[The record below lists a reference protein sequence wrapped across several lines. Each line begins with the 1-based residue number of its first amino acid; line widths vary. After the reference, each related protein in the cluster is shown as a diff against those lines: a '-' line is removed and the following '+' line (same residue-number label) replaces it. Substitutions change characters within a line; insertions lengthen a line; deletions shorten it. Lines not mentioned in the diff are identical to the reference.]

1 MRCERVCSLAR
12 HLMTLVNNAQQTAAS
27 QWLERTLDD
36 SANRRITIP
45 EAFLTT
51 DIILSMLQNIF
62 SGLVVYPSV
71 ISRRINEELP
81 FMATENIIM
90 EMVKSG
96 ASRQQC
102 HEEIRVLSQMASQ
115 NVKNRGERNN
125 LIDLVRQSQY
135 FSPIKGKLDEILDPT
150 SFIGRAPQQVQKFL
164 ESDVATALKP
174 WETVLKNG
182 TKKVELS
189 V

>member
-12 HLMTLVNNAQQTAAS
+12 HLMTLVNNAQQTAAC

-62 SGLVVYPSV
+62 IGMVVYPSV
-71 ISRRINEELP
+71 IGRRISDELP

-96 ASRQQC
+96 ESRQEC
-102 HEEIRVLSQMASQ
+102 HEQIRVLSQIASQ
-115 NVKNRGERNN
+115 NVKIRGEKNN
-125 LIDLVRQSQY
+125 LIELIKEASY
-135 FSPIKGKLDEILDPT
+135 FAPIKDRLDSIMDPI
-150 SFIGRAPQQVQKFL
+150 SFVGRAPQQVEKFL
-164 ESDVATALKP
+164 KNEVATALEP
-174 WETVLKNG
+174 WKHVLERG
-182 TKKVELS
+182 IEKVELN

>member
-1 MRCERVCSLAR
+1 
-12 HLMTLVNNAQQTAAS
+12 MTLINNAQQTAAS

-96 ASRQQC
+96 ASRQDC
-102 HEEIRVLSQMASQ
+102 HEEIRVLSQIASQ

-125 LIDLVRQSQY
+125 LIELVRDSSY
-135 FSPIKGKLDEILDPT
+135 FAPIKEKLGSIMEPS
-150 SFIGRAPQQVQKFL
+150 SFVGRAPQQVEKFL
-164 ESDVATALKP
+164 KGEVESALKP
-174 WETVLKNG
+174 WESVIQKG
-182 TKKVELS
+182 AQKVELS

>member
-1 MRCERVCSLAR
+1 MRCERVCSLSR

-51 DIILSMLQNIF
+51 DIILSILQNVF
-62 SGLVVYPSV
+62 TGMVVYPSV

-96 ASRQQC
+96 ASRQDC
-102 HEEIRVLSQMASQ
+102 HEEIRVLSQIASN

-125 LIDLVRQSQY
+125 LIELVRDSSY
-135 FSPIKGKLDEILDPT
+135 FAPITGKLDSIMDPS
-150 SFIGRAPQQVQKFL
+150 SFIGRAPQQVEKFL
-164 ESDVATALKP
+164 QGEVALALKP
-174 WETVLKNG
+174 WKSVLEKG
-182 TKKVELS
+182 SQKVELS

>member
-1 MRCERVCSLAR
+1 MRCERVCSLSR
-12 HLMTLVNNAQQTAAS
+12 HLMTLLNNAQQTAAS

-45 EAFLTT
+45 EAFLTA

-96 ASRQQC
+96 ASRQEC
-102 HEEIRVLSQMASQ
+102 HEEIRVLSQIASQ

-125 LIDLVRQSQY
+125 LIDLIRESSY
-135 FSPIKGKLDEILDPT
+135 FSPVKDKLDVILDPT
-150 SFIGRAPQQVQKFL
+150 SFVGRAPQQVEKFL
-164 ESDVATALKP
+164 KNDVSLALKP
-174 WETVLKNG
+174 WENVLAKG
-182 TKKVELS
+182 SEKVELS